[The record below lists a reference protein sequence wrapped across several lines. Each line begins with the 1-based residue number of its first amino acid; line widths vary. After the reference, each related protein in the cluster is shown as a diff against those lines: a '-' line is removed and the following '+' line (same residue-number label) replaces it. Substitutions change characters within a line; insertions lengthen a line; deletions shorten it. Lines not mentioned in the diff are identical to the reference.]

1 MGIGYPSYVGSIN
14 RRIMV
19 QTSIKARFYLKKKK
33 KKPKE
38 GGALVAHIYNPSYS
52 GSGDLE
58 DRGSKPAQSNSF

>member
-33 KKPKE
+33 KNLKRVE
-38 GGALVAHIYNPSYS
+38 HW
-52 GSGDLE
+52 
-58 DRGSKPAQSNSF
+58 